1 MSSTKYIN
9 IISIIKKNIGLII
22 FIVISFI
29 FFLKLVHNPQPV
41 VWDANGYYYF
51 GNKLYENQFNVFN
64 LDFGNRTYVF
74 PLFISIL
81 IAIANVLKVNEFS
94 IIYFFNYL
102 VFLASII
109 FVNKVIEQKN
119 KKISFIFLIL
129 SSFNI
134 INLSFTNTI
143 LTESL
148 VIFFVCFL
156 FYLLYHI

>member
-41 VWDANGYYYF
+41 VWDANGYNYF

-81 IAIANVLKVNEFS
+81 IAIANILKVNEFY

-102 VFLASII
+102 IFLASII

-119 KKISFIFLIL
+119 KKVSFIFLTL
-129 SSFNI
+129 SAFNI

-148 VIFFVCFL
+148 VIFFVCFFIL
-156 FYLLYHI
+156 FIKF